1 MSMDHSDAIAQG
13 AAADLTI
20 GDLARRTGL
29 TPAVI
34 RMWESR
40 HGFPDPR
47 RLRSGHRRYAESD
60 VDVILQILRRKEAGV
75 RLDAAMAEVGENRAL
90 TSPSIF
96 AELKRRHPLLA
107 VQRLR
112 KSTLIG
118 LSRAIEDECCAT
130 ADRPVLFGAFQRSDR
145 YAPSA
150 ARWTEL
156 SRVARSTIVFADHDD
171 ALPLAPGGPTMIH
184 LAQNAPMRRE
194 WAVVCDAQE
203 STACLSAWELP
214 GQTALRDRDRLFE
227 ALWTVDPLAV
237 RDAARVAARVAAD
250 AGDPTALILTRE
262 LADPPS
268 RRETNANAANS
279 LFNRAIGYVD
289 RLG

>member
-184 LAQNAPMRRE
+184 LA
-194 WAVVCDAQE
+194 
-203 STACLSAWELP
+203 CLSAWELP